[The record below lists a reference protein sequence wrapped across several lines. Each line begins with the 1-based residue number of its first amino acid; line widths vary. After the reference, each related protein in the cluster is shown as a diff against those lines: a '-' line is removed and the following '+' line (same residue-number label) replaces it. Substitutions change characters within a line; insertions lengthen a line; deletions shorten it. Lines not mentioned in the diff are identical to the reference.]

1 MALNSQLINDFI
13 AAQIAEWPMAAGNF
27 AALADVKV
35 KELVVDGMPI
45 KVQFNPARMVSSAA
59 KVDAASLKA
68 RKCFLCSENRPDV
81 QRGIEWGRYTV
92 LINPFP
98 IFPRHLTIPTGHT
111 DQLISGRIAEM
122 IQLASE
128 LDEYTV
134 FYNGPRC
141 GASAPDHMHFQ
152 AGNSDFLTISDALE
166 NADLQVLAEED
177 GNTLSWAKGLPLNV
191 FVIDATNPQK
201 GEELFDKLYKAMP
214 IPEGEKEPM
223 MNLLCYATPAGV
235 RLVVIPRKKHRPSFY
250 GTEGDECMLIS
261 PASVDMGGV
270 FITPRPQ
277 DFERIDADIIKRIF
291 QELCLSDEETEQI
304 ASKIG

>member
-35 KELVVDGMPI
+35 KEFVVDGMPI